1 VCNLSILA
9 KRVDFYNFRI
19 YLFAA
24 SDKHRFFYCIEADR
38 LNVHSGD
45 INKVFTVADAVK
57 RANAVKRGDFVEG
70 LEEIVEVKRTND
82 LGSLVDY
89 RLKKEKKKI
98 KNDTILAD
106 ARERK
111 KAKRFD

>member
-1 VCNLSILA
+1 M
-9 KRVDFYNFRI
+9 
-19 YLFAA
+19 
-24 SDKHRFFYCIEADR
+24 
-38 LNVHSGD
+38 
-45 INKVFTVADAVK
+45 
-57 RANAVKRGDFVEG
+57 EG

>member
-1 VCNLSILA
+1 MCNLSILA

-57 RANAVKRGDFVEG
+57 KKRSGFVEG

-82 LGSLVDY
+82 LGSLVYY
-89 RLKKEKKKI
+89 RSKKEEKKI

-106 ARERK
+106 ARKRK